1 MTKLEMIKYSRTES
15 TKGMKDA
22 PKTLTVA
29 DFGCMDSGE
38 SHILYVKDEKE
49 NVFATNSKSFI
60 ESFLL
65 TIDALDE
72 ARQPRIIE
80 IEKQKSRAGRDYLM
94 CIPYIPA

>member
-1 MTKLEMIKYSRTES
+1 MTKLEMIKYSRTTA

-22 PKTLTVA
+22 PKTLTVT
-29 DFGCMDSGE
+29 DFGCMDSGDA
-38 SHILYVKDEKE
+38 HILYVKDEDN

-72 ARQPRIIE
+72 ARAPRIIE
-80 IEKQKSRAGRDYLM
+80 IEKQKSRAGREYLM
-94 CIPYIPA
+94 AIPAID